1 MGQGNLGIEPEV
13 LKAIYG
19 QMARIRA
26 VDKAIQAGLSAGKFM
41 FTYWPMTGQECIPA
55 TISQLVTERDY
66 MVTTYRG
73 IHDQVAKGVDLY
85 GMFAEALGREDGVN
99 KGKGGS
105 PHISDPRSG
114 SMVTTAIVGAGAPIA
129 NGLAISAKERGE
141 DRVTIVNFGD
151 GATSIG
157 AVHEAMNLAGAWKLP
172 VIFMCQNNQWGEYT
186 PIPEY
191 TASPNFFGRAEALGF
206 KGVQLDGNDPAA
218 FYKGMSEVIEGVRKG
233 NGPVFVEALTYRMG
247 PHAGVGEN
255 YNADKDVLAA
265 AKTRAPLEKTRALL
279 IEAGISSEDELS
291 ALEAAA
297 KAEVEDAIARALQS
311 PVTPATETLTDVFA
325 DIDCVPKRGHYPVR
339 EAEGALPATVETMS
353 MVQAIIDAQHI
364 AMTANKEVF
373 ILGED
378 VGDPQGGVFGT
389 NKGLQTEFGKN
400 RVRPTPIA
408 EQAIIG
414 AAIGSSIAGMR
425 PIAEIMFAD
434 FLGVC
439 LDQIANHAAKQRYM
453 SGSAT
458 HAPMTIRIQAGGGMG
473 GFGAQH
479 SQSTEAWLL
488 HTPGIKVVYP
498 SNPVDAKG
506 LLLSAIDDPDP
517 VVMIESMML
526 LYTLKDQVPTGD
538 YRIPLGV
545 AKVKREG
552 TDVTLISYGWELN
565 NCLAAAEELA
575 KEGIS
580 AEVIDLRS
588 LVPIDYHRILD
599 SVKKTGRALVVH
611 AAVEFCGLGAEIA
624 STINEELWGKLKAPA
639 TRLGADYAPIAYS
652 NAIETSQVPNANSI
666 AARVRALVKS

>member
-1 MGQGNLGIEPEV
+1 MTSNLGIEPEV
-13 LKAIYG
+13 LKAIYR

-26 VDKAIQAGLSAGKFM
+26 VDKAFQAGLSAGKFT

-55 TISQLVTERDY
+55 TIAQLTTERDY

-85 GMFAEALGREDGVN
+85 GMFAEALGREGGVN

-105 PHISDPRSG
+105 PHISDPSSG

-129 NGLAISAKERGE
+129 NGLAIAAKERGE

-172 VIFMCQNNQWGEYT
+172 VIFLCQNNQWGEYT
-186 PIPEY
+186 RIPDY
-191 TASPNFFGRAEALGF
+191 TAGPNFFGRAEALGF

-218 FYKGMSEVIEGVRKG
+218 FYNGMKDVIEGVRAG
-233 NGPVFVEALTYRMG
+233 NGPVFVEALTYRLS
-247 PHAGVGEN
+247 PHAGIGDNKTCTAEEL
-255 YNADKDVLAA
+255 AIAKD
-265 AKTRAPLEKTRALL
+265 RAPVGRTRSLL
-279 IEAGISSEDELS
+279 IDAGICTDEQLL
-291 ALEAAA
+291 AIETAAQEEVEAAM
-297 KAEVEDAIARALQS
+297 ARALAS
-311 PVTPATETLTDVFA
+311 EVTPPEETLIDVFA
-325 DIDCVPKRGHYPVR
+325 DADCVPQRGHYPAR
-339 EAEGALPATVETMS
+339 AAEGALPSETMT
-353 MVQAIIDAQHI
+353 
-364 AMTANKEVF
+364 MTMAEAVRDGLRVALESDPDVF
-373 ILGED
+373 LLGED
-378 VGDPQGGVFGT
+378 IGDPPGGVFGT
-389 NKGLQTEFGKN
+389 TKGLETEFGSR

-414 AAIGSSIAGMR
+414 AALGASVAGLR
-425 PIAEIMFAD
+425 PVAEIMFSD
-434 FLGVC
+434 FMGVC
-439 LDQIANHAAKQRYM
+439 LDQIANHVAKQRYM

-458 HAPMTIRIQAGGGMG
+458 HAPLTIRMLTGGGIG

-479 SQSTEAWLL
+479 SQSLEAWLL

-498 SNPVDAKG
+498 SNPIDAKG
-506 LLLSAIDDPDP
+506 MLLSAIDDPDP
-517 VVMIESMML
+517 VVVLESIKL
-526 LYTLKDQVPTGD
+526 FFTSKDEVPTGK
-538 YRIPLGV
+538 YKIPLGV
-545 AKVKREG
+545 AKVRREG
-552 TDVTLISYGWELN
+552 SDITLISYGWEVV

-588 LVPIDYHRILD
+588 LVPIDYQRVLD

-611 AAVEFCGLGAEIA
+611 AAVEFCGLGSEVAG
-624 STINEELWGKLKAPA
+624 TINDELWGKLKAPA

-652 NAIETSQVPNANSI
+652 NAIEMHQIPSVPRI
-666 AARVRALVKS
+666 VARSRAIVRS

>member
-1 MGQGNLGIEPEV
+1 MAQGNLGIEPEV
-13 LKAIYG
+13 LKAIYS

-26 VDKAIQAGLSAGKFM
+26 VDKAIQAGLSQGKFM

-55 TISQLVTERDY
+55 TISQLITARDY
-66 MVTTYRG
+66 MITTYRG
-73 IHDQVAKGVDLY
+73 IHDQVAKGVDLV
-85 GMFAEALGREDGVN
+85 GMFAEALGREGGVN

-105 PHISDPRSG
+105 PHISDPGSG

-157 AVHEAMNLAGAWKLP
+157 AMHEAMNLAGAWKLP

-186 PIPEY
+186 RIPTY
-191 TASPNFFGRAEALGF
+191 TASPNFYGRAEALGF
-206 KGVQLDGNDPAA
+206 RGVRLDGNDPAA
-218 FYKGMSEVIEGVRKG
+218 FYAGMKDVIEGVRKG
-233 NGPVFVEALTYRMG
+233 NGPVFVEAVTYRIG

-255 YNADKDVLAA
+255 YNATKEELTAG
-265 AKTRAPLEKTRALL
+265 KERAPVEKTRALL
-279 IEAGISSEDELS
+279 IDAGICNEDELS
-291 ALEAAA
+291 TLEEAAR
-297 KAEVEDAIARALQS
+297 KEVEDAIAKAMES
-311 PVTPATETLTDVFA
+311 PVTPASETVVDVFA
-325 DIDCVPKRGHYPVR
+325 DVDSVPKRGNYPVR
-339 EAEGALPATVETMS
+339 AEENAPAGETRNMS
-353 MVQAIIDAQHI
+353 MVEAIRDAQHI
-364 AMTANKEVF
+364 AMTKNKEVF

-378 VGDPQGGVFGT
+378 VGDPHGGVFGT
-389 NKGLQTEFGKN
+389 NKGLQDEFGN
-400 RVRPTPIA
+400 TRVRPTPIA

-414 AAIGSSIAGMR
+414 AALGASIAGMN
-425 PIAEIMFAD
+425 PIAEIMFTD
-434 FLGVC
+434 FFGVC

-458 HAPMTIRIQAGGGMG
+458 HAPMTIRVQAGGGMG

-488 HTPGIKVVYP
+488 HTPGIKVIYP
-498 SNPVDAKG
+498 SNPFDAKG
-506 LLLSAIDDPDP
+506 LLLSAINDPDP
-517 VVMIESMML
+517 CVFIESMML
-526 LYTLKDQVPTGD
+526 LFTQKGEVPTGE

-552 TDVTLISYGWELN
+552 SDITLISYGWELN

-580 AEVIDLRS
+580 AEVVDLRS

-611 AAVEFCGLGAEIA
+611 AAVEFCGLGAEIC
-624 STINEELWGKLKAPA
+624 STINEELWSKLKAPA
-639 TRLGADYAPIAYS
+639 IRLGAEYAPIAYS
-652 NAIETSQVPNANSI
+652 NAIEMNQVPNVNSI
-666 AARVRALVKS
+666 VARARAAVKS